1 MLSSRFFYSRNL
13 DQDQFLSWGAM
24 HVPINCAH
32 TYNYIAV
39 PKFRNVGDCSRACL
53 QRIKLMQSGMQE
65 KLRRTGSLP
74 WQDHHPKGSWGQRAL
89 SRFFT
94 ASGFLFLSSE
104 QSWWNSLFFDSTGNF
119 PTPSLSYSPHGRGLL
134 LSGIISALWAQ
145 EFVWCSR
152 HQIYCTRSEWPKEAR
167 FLLLKTPLARITKG
181 SLNCKYKGWERE
193 EGMRPVRGDYIL
205 PSQQHPRGQ
214 LC

>member
-1 MLSSRFFYSRNL
+1 MLKRNSHDSWAFSGSPAVHEKEETKNTKLCSPHAEQPVFYSRNL

-74 WQDHHPKGSWGQRAL
+74 WQDHHPKGS
-89 SRFFT
+89 
-94 ASGFLFLSSE
+94 
-104 QSWWNSLFFDSTGNF
+104 
-119 PTPSLSYSPHGRGLL
+119 
-134 LSGIISALWAQ
+134 
-145 EFVWCSR
+145 
-152 HQIYCTRSEWPKEAR
+152 
-167 FLLLKTPLARITKG
+167 
-181 SLNCKYKGWERE
+181 
-193 EGMRPVRGDYIL
+193 
-205 PSQQHPRGQ
+205 
-214 LC
+214 

>member
-1 MLSSRFFYSRNL
+1 MARSQMLKRNSHDSWAFSGSPAVHGKEETKNTKLCSPHAEQPVFYSRNL

-32 TYNYIAV
+32 TYNYIAM

-94 ASGFLFLSSE
+94 ASVFLFLSSE
-104 QSWWNSLFFDSTGNF
+104 QSW
-119 PTPSLSYSPHGRGLL
+119 
-134 LSGIISALWAQ
+134 
-145 EFVWCSR
+145 
-152 HQIYCTRSEWPKEAR
+152 
-167 FLLLKTPLARITKG
+167 
-181 SLNCKYKGWERE
+181 
-193 EGMRPVRGDYIL
+193 
-205 PSQQHPRGQ
+205 
-214 LC
+214 